1 MKRLLSLLLAALL
14 LLSLAACGEKNPTPD
29 ASERD
34 TSGTDAPAAA
44 TTLTVLSASP
54 ALSGAL
60 EEIAAAYR
68 AKTGVSLR
76 VQSEPAATYHGA
88 LSTALNRTA
97 DAPALFALTGWDDFD
112 AVRDRCADLGGTSL
126 ASFLSDRSLS
136 LTDGGKLKAIPVDVT
151 AWGLLYNEAVTDRY
165 FALKDKKTSYASMDE
180 ITDFQKLKALCE
192 DMAAHKKEL
201 GIDAVFADLPL
212 RADSADWLRHA
223 ASPAVYADVKD
234 SDGPVAAAVRGMKN
248 FAFSLGDRVRD
259 ALDLIFGGSVS
270 GRKGLD
276 SVSTADAQKEFAAGK
291 TAFLYSDSDSFS
303 ALQKAEGSTL
313 QKDKLHF
320 LPLYLGADGED
331 ATGLTVRVNR
341 YLAVNDRASEA
352 QKQAAVDFLEWLFS
366 AGDGKRF
373 VKENLGYASPL
384 STFEEAE
391 LPGDPL
397 RSDALRK
404 IGKDGVTSVPD
415 LSDGYPGGTF
425 RSDTASG
432 LLAYTRGEK
441 DWDDFVSDVKT
452 GWNRAME
459 AMKTE

>member
-14 LLSLAACGEKNPTPD
+14 LLSLAACGEKTDTPD

-34 TSGTDAPAAA
+34 TSGTDAPSAA

-68 AKTGVSLR
+68 AKTGVALR
-76 VQSEPAATYHGA
+76 VQSEPAETYHSG
-88 LSTALNRTA
+88 LLTALNKTA
-97 DAPALFALTGWDDFD
+97 DAPALFALTGDRDFD
-112 AVRDRCADLGGTSL
+112 TVRERCADLGGTSL
-126 ASFLSDRSLS
+126 AAFLGDRTLALSD
-136 LTDGGKLKAIPVDVT
+136 GGAVRAIPVDVT
-151 AWGLLYNEAVTDRY
+151 AWGLLYNEDVTDRY

-180 ITDFQKLKALCE
+180 ITDFAKLKVLAE

-234 SDGPVAAAVRGMKN
+234 SDGPVAAAVRGMKD
-248 FAFSLGDRVRD
+248 FAFSLGDRLRD
-259 ALDLIFGGSVS
+259 AVDLILGNSVS

-276 SVSTADAQKEFAAGK
+276 SVSRADAQQEFAAGK
-291 TAFLYSDSDSFS
+291 TAFLYCDSDSFS
-303 ALQKAEGSTL
+303 ALQKAEGNML

-331 ATGLTVRVNR
+331 ANGLTVRVNR

-366 AGDGKRF
+366 AEDGKRF
-373 VKENLGYASPL
+373 VKENLGYAAPL
-384 STFEEAE
+384 STFRENE
-391 LPGDPL
+391 LPDDPL
-397 RSDALRK
+397 RRDALQK
-404 IGKDGVTSVPD
+404 LGKSGLSSVPD
-415 LSDGYPGGTF
+415 LSDAYPGGTLHTDV
-425 RSDTASG
+425 SSG

-441 DWDDFVSDVKT
+441 DWDDFVSDVK
-452 GWNRAME
+452 GMWNRAME
-459 AMKTE
+459 AAKAD